1 MSNGIGQRDKSG
13 SLGRLAALALA
24 LLVVAVTAV
33 GVGRAVT
40 RTTDFG
46 PAAAA
51 SLRPSSFEDAD
62 AELRNDVLRRD
73 RLSDDV
79 LSPDTAAS
87 AAPAITTTTTAA
99 PTEEPVATAAPP
111 VVETVARPAVVPV
124 RTPAPPAPTP
134 GAPLGTACP
143 ATWFCFPRVGL
154 AGPIVPYSDCS
165 GSTDVGT
172 AIRSYTCLSDHWLMG
187 HAYTSFG
194 LIRQWVPGDVVYA
207 YGNKYTL
214 TAALVQSACAAP
226 VFPLAPLSLQT
237 SLTSQ
242 ACGQVLVVQGR

>member
-1 MSNGIGQRDKSG
+1 M
-13 SLGRLAALALA
+13 ALA
-24 LLVVAVTAV
+24 LLVVAVAAV
-33 GVGRAVT
+33 GLGRAVT
-40 RTTDFG
+40 RTADFG

-51 SLRPSSFEDAD
+51 SLRPSSFEETD
-62 AELRNDVLRRD
+62 AELNNNVLRQD
-73 RLSDDV
+73 RLPDDV
-79 LSPDTAAS
+79 LETDTAVVNTAPVITPS
-87 AAPAITTTTTAA
+87 AAPAA
-99 PTEEPVATAAPP
+99 PAEEPIAVPAPP
-111 VVETVARPAVVPV
+111 VVETVARPTVVPV
-124 RTPAPPAPTP
+124 RTPVPPAPTP
-134 GAPLGTACP
+134 VVALGSACP

-154 AGPIVPYSDCS
+154 AGPIVPYGDCS

>member
-1 MSNGIGQRDKSG
+1 MV
-13 SLGRLAALALA
+13 ALALA
-24 LLVVAVTAV
+24 LLVVAVAAV
-33 GVGRAVT
+33 GAGRAVT
-40 RTTDFG
+40 RSTDFG

-51 SLRPSSFEDAD
+51 SLRPSAFDAAD
-62 AELRNDVLRRD
+62 AELRNGVIRD
-73 RLSDDV
+73 ERSGDGV
-79 LSPDTAAS
+79 LSATTTSAT
-87 AAPAITTTTTAA
+87 AAPAIATAPTPA
-99 PTEEPVATAAPP
+99 PTEEPVAPAAPPALETVAPP
-111 VVETVARPAVVPV
+111 VVAPV

-134 GAPLGTACP
+134 GAALGAACP

-207 YGNKYTL
+207 YGNRYTL
-214 TAALVQSACAAP
+214 SAALVQSACAAP

>member
-1 MSNGIGQRDKSG
+1 MLDGIGQRDKRPVG
-13 SLGRLAALALA
+13 QVAGLALA
-24 LLVVAVTAV
+24 LLVVAVAAV
-33 GVGRAVT
+33 GVGRAAT
-40 RTTDFG
+40 RTADFG

-51 SLRPSSFEDAD
+51 SLRPSSYEDTA
-62 AELRNDVLRRD
+62 LRSEVLRQD
-73 RLSDDV
+73 RLRDGV
-79 LSPDTAAS
+79 LTADTASVTPAATTAPS
-87 AAPAITTTTTAA
+87 PAATAAPAEVPI
-99 PTEEPVATAAPP
+99 ATAAPP
-111 VVETVARPAVVPV
+111 VVEPVTRPAIVPV
-124 RTPAPPAPTP
+124 RTPAPPAATP
-134 GAPLGTACP
+134 FVALGSACP

-154 AGPIVPYSDCS
+154 AGPIVPYGDCS

-214 TAALVQSACAAP
+214 SAALVQSACASP

>member
-1 MSNGIGQRDKSG
+1 MG
-13 SLGRLAALALA
+13 ALALA

-33 GVGRAVT
+33 GVGRAAS

-51 SLRPSSFEDAD
+51 SLRPSSLEGA
-62 AELRNDVLRRD
+62 AAGLGNDVLQRD
-73 RLSDDV
+73 RPRDPV
-79 LSPDTAAS
+79 LSPDTANVS
-87 AAPAITTTTTAA
+87 AAPTTTATAAATAA
-99 PTEEPVATAAPP
+99 PTEETIAVAAPP
-111 VVETVARPAVVPV
+111 VVETVARPTIVPV
-124 RTPAPPAPTP
+124 KTPAPPAATP
-134 GAPLGTACP
+134 VPALGSTCP

-154 AGPIVPYSDCS
+154 AGPIVPYGDCS

-172 AIRSYTCLSDHWLMG
+172 SIRSYTCLSDHYLMG

-194 LIRQWVPGDVVYA
+194 LIRQWTPGDVVYA